1 MQFIITSHS
10 LSYVTS
16 FLICR
21 YLCRYRNVE
30 VRTLVILSTSSI
42 WGCPFCR
49 TKGQGRRLGKRL
61 VILIGACSWY
71 VFPFFFF
78 FLFILLAAMSSFYD
92 CIILFSRWWWSWEQ
106 EQSSRLWFNR
116 RRKYW
121 EYAFSWNGVERAC
134 FLEGSLLINCS
145 ECCVFI
151 FFFIICLNSPIKAH
165 LVSISL
171 LE

>member
-1 MQFIITSHS
+1 MIMQFIITSHS

-16 FLICR
+16 FFICR

-78 FLFILLAAMSSFYD
+78 SFSYCWQQCHLFTIVSFCLAGDDDPENRSKVQDYD
-92 CIILFSRWWWSWEQ
+92 LTGEGNIESMLSVEMGLKELASLKVLF
-106 EQSSRLWFNR
+106 
-116 RRKYW
+116 
-121 EYAFSWNGVERAC
+121 
-134 FLEGSLLINCS
+134 
-145 ECCVFI
+145 
-151 FFFIICLNSPIKAH
+151 
-165 LVSISL
+165 
-171 LE
+171 

>member
-16 FLICR
+16 FFICR
-21 YLCRYRNVE
+21 YLCRYCNVE
-30 VRTLVILSTSSI
+30 VWTLVILSTSSI

-78 FLFILLAAMSSFYD
+78 LFILLAAMSSFYD
-92 CIILFSRWWWSWEQ
+92 CIILFSRWWLSWEQ
-106 EQSSRLWFNR
+106 EQSSRLWFNG

-134 FLEGSLLINCS
+134 FLEGSLLINCL
-145 ECCVFI
+145 ECFFFI
-151 FFFIICLNSPIKAH
+151 FFFIICLNSPIKAPH

>member
-16 FLICR
+16 FFICR
-21 YLCRYRNVE
+21 YLCRYCNVE

-61 VILIGACSWY
+61 VIPIGACS
-71 VFPFFFF
+71 FFFF
-78 FLFILLAAMSSFYD
+78 FVILLAAMSSFYG

-106 EQSSRLWFNR
+106 EQSSRLWFNG

-134 FLEGSLLINCS
+134 FLEGSLLINCL
-145 ECCVFI
+145 ECFVFI
-151 FFFIICLNSPIKAH
+151 FFFIICLNSPIKAPH